1 MGRRRGGGW
10 PMSDTRW
17 KATERRIAALLGG
30 RRVPVSGRGRGD
42 QPDIAHAWLSVEC
55 KDRATL
61 PAWLMDAL
69 DQAEAS
75 ATPAQLPVAVLH
87 RAGDRHDAALVVLR
101 LADFVAWFG
110 DGTGQPGRAGC
121 RKVQGNAAPAPQK

>member
-1 MGRRRGGGW
+1 
-10 PMSDTRW
+10 MSDKRW

-42 QPDIAHAWLSVEC
+42 QPDIAHPWLSLEI

-61 PAWLMDAL
+61 PFWLLDAL
-69 DQAEAS
+69 DQAERSVTA
-75 ATPAQLPVAVLH
+75 AQRPGAVLH

-101 LADFVAWFG
+101 LANFVDWCG
-110 DGTGQPGRAGC
+110 GVQRVSVNKGQCPTVAYGGPER
-121 RKVQGNAAPAPQK
+121 R

>member
-1 MGRRRGGGW
+1 
-10 PMSDTRW
+10 MSDKRW
-17 KATERRIAALLGG
+17 KATERRVARILGG

-42 QPDIAHAWLSVEC
+42 APDIAHAWLSIEI

-61 PAWLMDAL
+61 PAWLLDAL

-75 ATPAQLPVAVLH
+75 ATAEQLPVAVLH

-101 LADFVAWFG
+101 LRDFVAWFG
-110 DGTGQPGRAGC
+110 DVG
-121 RKVQGNAAPAPQK
+121 VQHG

>member
-1 MGRRRGGGW
+1 MA
-10 PMSDTRW
+10 DKRW
-17 KATERRIAALLGG
+17 KATARRIAALVGG

-42 QPDIAHAWLSVEC
+42 QPDIAHPWLSLEV

-61 PAWLMDAL
+61 PAWLLDAL

-87 RAGDRHDAALVVLR
+87 RVGDRHDHALIVLR
-101 LADFVAWFG
+101 LGGFVDWC
-110 DGTGQPGRAGC
+110 GRDSG
-121 RKVQGNAAPAPQK
+121 K